1 MTEAEKTIIELLTEI
16 KIELKKMNDRVDL
29 SIKNSEIKAKEG
41 QNVLNGLMSMLPEEL
56 RKNMGV

>member
-1 MTEAEKTIIELLTEI
+1 MTEAEKNIIELLTDI
-16 KIELKKMNDRVDL
+16 KFELKRMNDRVDT

-41 QNVLNGLMSMLPEEL
+41 EGVLKGLVSMIPEEM

>member
-29 SIKNSEIKAKEG
+29 SIKSSETKAKEG

>member
-1 MTEAEKTIIELLTEI
+1 MTGAEKTIIELLTEI
-16 KIELKKMNDRVDL
+16 KIELKKMNERVDS
-29 SIKNSEIKAKEG
+29 SIKSSEVKAKEG

>member
-1 MTEAEKTIIELLTEI
+1 MTEAEKIIIELLTEI